1 MKTNTTMIDMKGE
14 VWKDV
19 AGFEGLY
26 SISNMGRVKSQGN
39 FEARKTKMLKP
50 QLLNT
55 GYLIVK
61 LSKQGKVFQFL
72 VHRLVAEAF
81 VPNPE
86 NKPEVNHLNELKN
99 DNRACNLAWV
109 TRKENINYGTRTQ
122 R

>member
-1 MKTNTTMIDMKGE
+1 MKTNTTLIDMEGE